1 MQGFFNIYKLNSVM
15 HHINK
20 LKDKN
25 HMIISTDAEEASD
38 KFQHPFMIEIPQNM
52 DTEGTYFNI
61 VKAIYDKP
69 MANFIL
75 NGEKLKALSLRSG
88 TRKGCPL
95 LPLLFNT
102 VLEFL
107 ATAIRKENE
116 IKGIQIRKEVKLLL
130 FAGDMILYIEKP
142 KDSIR
147 KLVELISEFAKLQEY
162 KINMQKSLPFLY
174 TNNEKPQ
181 KEINKSSHSPL
192 QQKELNI

>member
-1 MQGFFNIYKLNSVM
+1 M

-102 VLEFL
+102 VLEIL